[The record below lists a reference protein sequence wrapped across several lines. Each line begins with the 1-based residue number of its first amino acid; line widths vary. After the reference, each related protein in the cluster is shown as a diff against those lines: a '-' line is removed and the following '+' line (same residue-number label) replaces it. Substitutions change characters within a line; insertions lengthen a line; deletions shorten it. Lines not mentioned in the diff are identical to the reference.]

1 MKKPRRYVLL
11 TVLILQILFIF
22 RNSIPKLMDTASH
35 VPVTTP
41 PPVTTPSSTAKPSTA
56 SAKDKDFSTLDSSLR
71 YAALSQKQK
80 KVYKMV
86 QNAITKHASF
96 VNLEYELMD
105 EKEFLE
111 VWKAVRYTDPLLLAT
126 GALENEFTYGVNRQ
140 KKVVSVQPKFELN
153 KKTTKK
159 YLKSTRKQVKKIAA
173 NTDGMNDRDKAK
185 YFHDYLILH
194 ASYSTML
201 EEKVNHSAYHCL
213 VNGYS
218 VCDGYAS
225 AFKLLCDEAQIPCD
239 VVLGQSNGG
248 NHAWNLIQLDGAWYH
263 VDVTFDD
270 PVGMP
275 EDYVGSQYFCLTTA
289 EILKDHTID
298 PDETFPM
305 P

>member
-1 MKKPRRYVLL
+1 MTAASVMQHFPRNKRKFIKWCRMQLQNMHLL
-11 TVLILQILFIF
+11 LIL
-22 RNSIPKLMDTASH
+22 NM
-35 VPVTTP
+35 
-41 PPVTTPSSTAKPSTA
+41 
-56 SAKDKDFSTLDSSLR
+56 SLW
-71 YAALSQKQK
+71 
-80 KVYKMV
+80 
-86 QNAITKHASF
+86 TK
-96 VNLEYELMD
+96 
-105 EKEFLE
+105 KEFLE